1 LLIFFPHFGSILQHV
16 GTPRNGHARRK
27 VLGYMKFFLSTYLQV
42 YILHN
47 PFNLYLLELPIRAN
61 LSFVCSKCFLYTFF
75 SSFLAKQFVANP
87 QPVPDCGPGATPP
100 AFAGVTEPEVSAI
113 RSRSLSQESP
123 AAVALPPQPRSG
135 LMPERGQRR
144 RDWLRASP
152 SARAENRLRASPAAQ
167 GKRQASPVGGVS
179 PSFCCHSFH
188 LIHPLFLAAP
198 TFRLVELA
206 GCGNGLLSCFLSGP
220 GRLPH
225 GLSAS

>member
-1 LLIFFPHFGSILQHV
+1 MCKIFS
-16 GTPRNGHARRK
+16 N
-27 VLGYMKFFLSTYLQV
+27 MKFFLSTHLQL

-47 PFNLYLLELPIRAN
+47 PFNLYLLRLFICAN
-61 LSFVCSKCFLYTFF
+61 LSFVCYEFLLYTFF
-75 SSFLAKQFVANP
+75 CSYLTQQSVANP
-87 QPVPDCGPGATPP
+87 QTVPDCGPGFISATAAHAP
-100 AFAGVTEPEVSAI
+100 AG
-113 RSRSLSQESP
+113 
-123 AAVALPPQPRSG
+123 AALRLA
-135 LMPERGQRR
+135 PERGKRR

-220 GRLPH
+220 GRIPH